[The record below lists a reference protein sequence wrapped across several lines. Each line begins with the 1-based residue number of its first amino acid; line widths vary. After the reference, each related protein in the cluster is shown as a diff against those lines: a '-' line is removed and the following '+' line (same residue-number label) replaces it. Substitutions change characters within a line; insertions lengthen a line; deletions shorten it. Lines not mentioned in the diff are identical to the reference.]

1 MKECKANFKSYYK
14 DFQEIYST
22 LSTEQ
27 KIDNQQHAFGH
38 KVLSKN
44 FETEELVKKNISYTD
59 IFKNTDKQKD
69 ATVLIHATFAD
80 KKKIQVKK
88 VPQTSCRI

>member
-1 MKECKANFKSYYK
+1 MKECKANSKSYKY
-14 DFQEIYST
+14 FQEIYST
-22 LSTEQ
+22 LCTE
-27 KIDNQQHAFGH
+27 KKTDNQQHVFVH
-38 KVLSKN
+38 KN

-80 KKKIQVKK
+80 KKKNQVKK